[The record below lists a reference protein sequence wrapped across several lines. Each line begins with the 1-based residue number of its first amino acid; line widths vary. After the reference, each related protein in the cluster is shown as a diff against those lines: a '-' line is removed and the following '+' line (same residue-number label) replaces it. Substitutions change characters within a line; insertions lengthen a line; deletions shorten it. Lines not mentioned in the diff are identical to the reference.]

1 MAKRKMKS
9 KIKLGKILLICLFAY
24 FVVIMAVQQVTINNQ
39 KALVEKLEDKLNGIE
54 LKNKEMSD
62 QRDIM
67 RTGEYIEYLL
77 RVKLG
82 WMRSDEK
89 KYIVD

>member
-9 KIKLGKILLICLFAY
+9 KGKWGKILLICLFAY
-24 FVVIMAVQQVTINNQ
+24 FAVIMAVQQVTLDNQ
-39 KALVEKLEDKLNGIE
+39 QSTLEKLEDKLNGIE
-54 LKNKEMSD
+54 LKNKEMAD

-67 RTGEYIEYLL
+67 RTDEYIEYLL